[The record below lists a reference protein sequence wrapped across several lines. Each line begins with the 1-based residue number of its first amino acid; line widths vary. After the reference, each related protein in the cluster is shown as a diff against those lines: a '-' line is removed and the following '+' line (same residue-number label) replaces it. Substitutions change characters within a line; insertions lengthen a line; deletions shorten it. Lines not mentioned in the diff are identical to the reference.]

1 MKTNK
6 VLLKLGIP
14 LVGLAVGAIVLL
26 IVFFILGSWWSSPP
40 SVLGFSV
47 FGLDEGPE
55 QPIDFP
61 HVVHVQGVGLDC
73 QFCHRTASTSE
84 AAGIPPVQQCMFC
97 HSVITGGD
105 NAEIAKLRDA
115 FFGTTTAEG
124 EKVPPQPINW
134 VRVHRLPDHVQ
145 FVHEVHIGLFTDL
158 EGDRPA
164 QLEVRARASQE
175 GISLMQAACSTC
187 HGDVGSMVRVE
198 QVRNLKMR
206 DCVDCHRANNAPTD
220 CSTCH
225 Y

>member
-1 MKTNK
+1 MKSNK
-6 VLLKLGIP
+6 VLLKLGVP

-26 IVFFILGSWWSSPP
+26 TVFFILGSWWSSPP

-55 QPIDFP
+55 QPIAFP

-84 AAGIPPVQQCMFC
+84 AAGIPAVQQCMFC
-97 HSVITGGD
+97 HTVITGGD
-105 NAEIAKLRDA
+105 NAEIAKLLDA
-115 FFGTTTAEG
+115 FATQE
-124 EKVPPQPINW
+124 PINW

-145 FVHEVHIGLFTDL
+145 FVHEVHIRLFTDL
-158 EGDRPA
+158 EGDSPA

-187 HGDVGSMVRVE
+187 HGDVGSMVKVE

-220 CSTCH
+220 CATCH